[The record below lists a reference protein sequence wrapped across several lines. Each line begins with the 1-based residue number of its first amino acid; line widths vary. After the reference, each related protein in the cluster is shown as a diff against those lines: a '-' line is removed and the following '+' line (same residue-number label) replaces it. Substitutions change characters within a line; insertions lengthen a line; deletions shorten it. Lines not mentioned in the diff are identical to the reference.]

1 VPADPVPSRSSA
13 VRSAP
18 PRRLVLARIAGAVA
32 APLVAAS
39 LVAAC
44 GDSHAADAVSLD
56 HARAEHEAGRAL
68 LIDIREPNE
77 HASGVAKGAYLLPM
91 QQLAR
96 RMSEIPADP
105 DRPVLLICNTQ
116 NRSRATLRLLRE
128 KGGYT
133 NVRFVEGGMSAWA
146 KRGWPMVPP
155 GQ

>member
-1 VPADPVPSRSSA
+1 MSPQ
-13 VRSAP
+13 
-18 PRRLVLARIAGAVA
+18 PRRRLIALPA
-32 APLVAAS
+32 APRRAFVARLAAILVVPVVGVG
-39 LVAAC
+39 LLTAC
-44 GDSHAADAVSLD
+44 GDSLAADAVSLE

-77 HASGVAKGAYLLPM
+77 HATGVAKGAHLLPM

-105 DRPVLLICNTQ
+105 NQPVLLICNTQ
-116 NRSRATLRLLRE
+116 NRSRSTLRLLRE

-155 GQ
+155 GN